1 MTGDRVDMAA
11 RLRAVLPPRWFS
23 DTAPVLEGVLAGIA
37 EIWARM
43 YALLEAVRRQTRIVT
58 AEATF
63 LDMISAD
70 LFGLRLRRRGGEEDV
85 AFRARILKEILRER
99 GTRAAV
105 ISVLLDLTGRMP
117 LVFEPARPAD
127 TGGWQIAAGYGVAG
141 GWGSLALPQQCFVTA
156 LRPVGQ
162 GIGIVAGWGVPVGGW
177 GVGNCAYGSLAEI
190 AGRVTDADI
199 AEAVAQVMP
208 AATIAWLRIAS

>member
-1 MTGDRVDMAA
+1 MTGDLVDMVA

-43 YALLEAVRRQTRIVT
+43 YALLEAVRRQTRMAT
-58 AEATF
+58 AEAAF

-70 LFGLRLRRRGGEEDV
+70 LFGLRLRRRGAEGDV
-85 AFRARILKEILRER
+85 AFRGRILREILRER

-105 ISVLLDLTGRMP
+105 ISALLDLTGRMP

-141 GWGSLALPQQCFVTA
+141 GWGSLLLPHQCFVTA
-156 LRPVGQ
+156 LRPAGQ
-162 GIGIVAGWGVPVGGW
+162 GIGVVAGWDVPVGGW

-190 AGRVTDADI
+190 VGRVTDADI
-199 AEAVAQVMP
+199 AAAVAQVMP